1 MDEDQKK
8 CGGISAIGLVAILVS
23 LTCIIVGA
31 MNIDFSEEI
40 SAQNVASTCSI
51 ETRIPFYL
59 IIAGVIN
66 IVLIVLRLV
75 FQRCCRNCGQGEDS
89 KFCSSLG
96 FLASF
101 SCITIYDLL
110 ALAATLVWLC
120 VGSAWIF
127 SAYDDVDYNNTSSA
141 NYCPEFLYRFSFWIC
156 IMGWIFVTLAFVFG
170 LLAKFCTCFYNIL
183 CCKPCK
189 AAEANQV

>member
-40 SAQNVASTCSI
+40 SAQNVQSTCSI

-75 FQRCCRNCGQGEDS
+75 FQV
-89 KFCSSLG
+89 
-96 FLASF
+96 
-101 SCITIYDLL
+101 TI
-110 ALAATLVWLC
+110 
-120 VGSAWIF
+120 
-127 SAYDDVDYNNTSSA
+127 NT
-141 NYCPEFLYRFSFWIC
+141 RFQNFI
-156 IMGWIFVTLAFVFG
+156 GRLT
-170 LLAKFCTCFYNIL
+170 
-183 CCKPCK
+183 
-189 AAEANQV
+189 